1 MREVEPIG
9 NDWRILVLAPS
20 GQDAALSV
28 EFLQRPGF
36 RAQACASLNDLI
48 ERMRTGGAVLL
59 LAEEA
64 LEPRSIQALNNVL
77 EQQPSWSDLPVILI
91 TTHRT
96 ETEKVPK
103 YRKMFAPGANVTVLE
118 RPFRP
123 GTLVSTVEVALR
135 ARRRQYQIRD
145 LLEERTRNLAEV
157 EGRVEERT
165 AALRELNTHLES
177 LVYTVAHDLRTPLR
191 GIQGYSKLLMD
202 DCGDLLDD
210 IGRRHLAR
218 IKAAAERMDM
228 LVIDLMAY
236 GRMAR
241 AEIQLAPVHI
251 EQAWKA
257 AVAQCE
263 TLIENRR
270 ANVRSTPPFPDAQA
284 HLPTLT
290 QVLANLLNNALTFV
304 PPNVT
309 PEISFWIEDTGNN
322 HIRAW
327 VSDNGI
333 GIAPEHHE
341 RIFRL
346 FERVETLNEP
356 GTGVGL
362 SIVRKGMERMRGNV
376 GVESTPGQGSRFWIE
391 LPKSA

>member
-1 MREVEPIG
+1 MNERL
-9 NDWRILVLAPS
+9 R
-20 GQDAALSV
+20 
-28 EFLQRPGF
+28 
-36 RAQACASLNDLI
+36 LN
-48 ERMRTGGAVLL
+48 
-59 LAEEA
+59 
-64 LEPRSIQALNNVL
+64 S
-77 EQQPSWSDLPVILI
+77 
-91 TTHRT
+91 
-96 ETEKVPK
+96 
-103 YRKMFAPGANVTVLE
+103 
-118 RPFRP
+118 
-123 GTLVSTVEVALR
+123 
-135 ARRRQYQIRD
+135 
-145 LLEERTRNLAEV
+145 
-157 EGRVEERT
+157 
-165 AALRELNTHLES
+165 EL
-177 LVYTVAHDLRTPLR
+177 
-191 GIQGYSKLLMD
+191 
-202 DCGDLLDD
+202 
-210 IGRRHLAR
+210 
-218 IKAAAERMDM
+218 
-228 LVIDLMAY
+228 
-236 GRMAR
+236 
-241 AEIQLAPVHI
+241 
-251 EQAWKA
+251 
-257 AVAQCE
+257 
-263 TLIENRR
+263 RR